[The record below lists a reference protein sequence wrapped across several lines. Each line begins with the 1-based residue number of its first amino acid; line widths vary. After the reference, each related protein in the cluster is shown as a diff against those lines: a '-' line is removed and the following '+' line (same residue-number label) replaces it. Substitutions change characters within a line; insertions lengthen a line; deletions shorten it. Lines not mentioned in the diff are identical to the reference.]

1 MKTDSAGRKPT
12 RAATAAG
19 DGKRASV
26 PPTRDAAPAQAP
38 AHTAYHHGNLHDA
51 LVIRGIEILDTEG
64 AAALSL
70 RRAARDAGVSQTAP
84 LHHFD
89 GKVGYLAAIATHGF
103 RMLFEERIRALRNK
117 TDPRERLLGVMLA
130 HLQFAVDHGALFHVM
145 FGPDIPNK
153 TQFPELEQAAR
164 RSYGILETCVGEYLS
179 SRNASLARVRPAAL
193 AAWTACHGLA
203 TLMVD
208 RQNAWD
214 IVRKEPLKIGH
225 DVFAIFIAGL
235 DHA

>member
-1 MKTDSAGRKPT
+1 MKAKVAERKT
-12 RAATAAG
+12 E
-19 DGKRASV
+19 
-26 PPTRDAAPAQAP
+26 
-38 AHTAYHHGNLHDA
+38 HTYHHGNLHEA
-51 LVIRGIEILDTEG
+51 LVLRGIAILDAEG

-70 RRAARDAGVSQTAP
+70 RRAAREAGVSQTAP

-89 GKVGYLAAIATHGF
+89 GKVGYLAAIAAHGF
-103 RMLFEERIRALRNK
+103 RMLFEERIHALRNK
-117 TDPRERLLGVMLA
+117 TDPHERLLGVMMA
-130 HLQFAVDHGALFHVM
+130 HLRFAIDHGALFHVM

-153 TQFPELEQAAR
+153 TKFPELEQAAR

-179 SRNASLARVRPAAL
+179 SRSVSLVRVRPAAL

-214 IVRKEPLKIGH
+214 IVSKDPLKIGH

>member
-1 MKTDSAGRKPT
+1 MKAKVVERKAGHASDVHPQQGRGAST
-12 RAATAAG
+12 IEAA
-19 DGKRASV
+19 S
-26 PPTRDAAPAQAP
+26 PARP
-38 AHTAYHHGNLHDA
+38 EHTYHHGNLHEA
-51 LVIRGIEILDTEG
+51 LVLRGIEILDAEG

-70 RRAARDAGVSQTAP
+70 RRAAREAGVSQTAP

-89 GKVGYLAAIATHGF
+89 GKVGYLAAIAAHGF
-103 RMLFEERIRALRNK
+103 RMLFEERIHALRNK
-117 TDPRERLLGVMLA
+117 TDPHERLLGVMMA
-130 HLQFAVDHGALFHVM
+130 HLRFAIDHGSLFHVM

-153 TQFPELEQAAR
+153 TKFPELEQAAR

-179 SRNASLARVRPAAL
+179 SRGVSLVRVRPAAL

-214 IVRKEPLKIGH
+214 IVSKDPLKIGH

>member
-1 MKTDSAGRKPT
+1 MSIDN
-12 RAATAAG
+12 
-19 DGKRASV
+19 GKRSV
-26 PPTRDAAPAQAP
+26 PAAAPSAAAP
-38 AHTAYHHGNLHDA
+38 RVASYHHGNLHDA
-51 LVIRGIEILDTEG
+51 LVLRGVEILDREG
-64 AAALSL
+64 APALSL
-70 RRAARDAGVSQTAP
+70 RRAARDVGVSQTAP
-84 LHHFD
+84 LHHFQS
-89 GKVGYLAAIATHGF
+89 KVAYLAAIAAHGF
-103 RMLFEERIRALRNK
+103 RMMFEQRIGALRNK
-117 TDPRERLLGVMLA
+117 THPRERLLGVMLA
-130 HLQFAVDHGALFHVM
+130 HLQFAIDHPALFQVM

-153 TQFPELEQAAR
+153 TEFPDLEQAAR

-214 IVRKEPLKIGH
+214 IVRKDPMKIGR
-225 DVFAIFIAGL
+225 DVFAIFVAGL